1 MTLVQNFPFFCII
14 LSMFSAII
22 SFVLSGKQAKAVHLG
37 MTGLV
42 FVMSLFVLQFTY
54 TSGYSYTYM
63 MGHYPAP
70 WGNEIRIGA
79 LEALMATAFSLI
91 MILSVLGGIY
101 HIDRDIDKEKQSLFF
116 IQLDLLLASLL
127 ALIYTNDLFT
137 AYVFIEICTIAAC
150 GLIMARKI
158 GRVYVSAVRYMV
170 MSLIGSGLF
179 LIGLSLLYA
188 ITGHLLMSPAKTA
201 LERIVRSGQYTV
213 PLTVIMVLLTVGL
226 GIKSGLYP
234 FHTWIPD
241 AYGYSTTSASAILS
255 SLVSKGYIFLLI
267 KLIVRVLP
275 YDSVPGYQ
283 MDNILFLFGVIGMI
297 IGSVDAIKDRN
308 IRRMISYSSV
318 AQIGYI
324 YMGIGLG
331 SGAGADA
338 ALFHVISH
346 GLMKSLLFIAATGLI
361 DSSGGRLDRRG
372 LTGAGYRNKVA
383 GVGFTVGS
391 LSMIGMPLFAGFVS
405 KFMFASA
412 ATTAPIYKMIIAWS
426 ALAISTVLNAVY
438 FMRMVLV
445 IYTPVKAVKGTR
457 LKRGAENDVES
468 ALEKGEKKIP
478 VKKGPLENAAILGL
492 SALIILLGTFSPLI
506 INIIGNGFALFD

>member
-22 SFVLSGKQAKAVHLG
+22 SFVLNGKWAKIVHVV
-37 MTGLV
+37 MVTAV
-42 FVMSLFVLQFTY
+42 FVMSLFTLQFTY
-54 TSGYSYTYM
+54 LNSTSYTYM

-70 WGNEIRIGA
+70 WGNEIRIGE
-79 LEALMATAFSLI
+79 LECLMAASFSLI
-91 MILSVLGGIY
+91 MLLSVMGGAY
-101 HIDRDIDKEKQSLFF
+101 HIKKDIEAKKLNLFF
-116 IQLDLLLASLL
+116 IQLDLMMASLL

-137 AYVFIEICTIAAC
+137 AYVFIEICTISAC
-150 GLIMARKI
+150 GIIMARKI
-158 GRVYVSAVRYMV
+158 GRVYVSAIKYMV

-188 ITGHLLMSPAKTA
+188 ITGQLLMSPAKEA
-201 LERIVRSGQYTV
+201 MKGVLQEGIYLV
-213 PLTVIMVLLTVGL
+213 PAAVIMVLLTVGL

-241 AYGYSTTSASAILS
+241 AYGYSTPAASAILS

-275 YDSVPGYQ
+275 YDSVPGRQ
-283 MDNILFLFGVIGMI
+283 MENVLFFFGIIGMI
-297 IGSVDAIKDRN
+297 IGSVDAIRDKN

-331 SGAGADA
+331 SSEGIIA

-346 GLMKSLLFIAATGLI
+346 GVMKSLLFISATGLI
-361 DSSGGRLDRRG
+361 DSSGNRLDRSG
-372 LTGAGYRNKVA
+372 IVGAGYRNRIA
-383 GVGFTVGS
+383 GIGFTIGS
-391 LSMIGMPLFAGFVS
+391 LSMIGMPLCTGFVS

-412 ATTAPIYKMIIAWS
+412 ATQAPVYKMIIAWT

-438 FMRMVLV
+438 FMRTVLV
-445 IYTPVKAVKGTR
+445 IYTPQGVIKPKNKRKTEADTKTGVTENYETVKDTDIK
-457 LKRGAENDVES
+457 
-468 ALEKGEKKIP
+468 
-478 VKKGPLENAAILGL
+478 LENIAIIALSVLILILGTL
-492 SALIILLGTFSPLI
+492 SPMVITVLTRGLTVFG
-506 INIIGNGFALFD
+506 

>member
-1 MTLVQNFPFFCII
+1 
-14 LSMFSAII
+14 MFSAII
-22 SFVLSGKQAKAVHLG
+22 SFVLSGRQARAVHLC

-54 TSGYSYTYM
+54 VSGCSYTYM

-79 LEALMATAFSLI
+79 LEALMASAFSLI

-188 ITGHLLMSPAKTA
+188 ITGQLLMSPAKTA
-201 LERIVRSGQYTV
+201 LERIVKSGQYTV
-213 PLTVIMVLLTVGL
+213 PLMVIMVLLTVGL

-275 YDSVPGYQ
+275 YDSVPGGQ
-283 MDNILFLFGVIGMI
+283 MENILFLFGVIGMI

-331 SGAGADA
+331 TGEGGDA

-361 DSSGGRLDRRG
+361 DVSGGRLDRRG

-445 IYTPVKAVKGTR
+445 IYTPVKAVRGTR
-457 LKRGAENDVES
+457 LKRGAENDIEAV
-468 ALEKGEKKIP
+468 LEKGEKKLP
-478 VKKGPLENAAILGL
+478 VKKGPVENAAILSL
-492 SALIILLGTFSPLI
+492 SALIILLGTLSPLI
-506 INIIGNGFALFD
+506 INIIKNGFALFD

>member
-22 SFVLSGKQAKAVHLG
+22 SFVLSGRQAKAVHLC
-37 MTGLV
+37 MTGIV

-54 TSGYSYTYM
+54 LSGTSYTYM

-79 LEALMATAFSLI
+79 LESLMAAAFSLI
-91 MILSVLGGIY
+91 MLLSVLGGIY
-101 HIDRDIDKEKQSLFF
+101 HIDKDIDKEKQGLFF

-188 ITGHLLMSPAKTA
+188 ITGQLLMSPARIA
-201 LERIVRSGQYTV
+201 LDSIVRTGRYAV
-213 PLTVIMVLLTVGL
+213 PTAVIMVLLTVGL

-241 AYGYSTTSASAILS
+241 AYGYSTSSASAILS

-267 KLIVRVLP
+267 KLIARVLP
-275 YDSVPGYQ
+275 YDSVPGDQ
-283 MDNILFLFGVIGMI
+283 MENILFLFGVVGMI
-297 IGSVDAIKDRN
+297 IGSVDAIKDKN

-331 SGAGADA
+331 NNAGADA

-346 GLMKSLLFIAATGLI
+346 GLMKSLLFLAATGLI
-361 DSSGGRLDRRG
+361 DCSGGRLDRKG

-383 GVGFTVGS
+383 GVGFTIGS
-391 LSMIGMPLFAGFVS
+391 LSMIGMPLLAGFVS

-412 ATTAPIYKMIIAWS
+412 ATSAPIYKMIIAWT

-445 IYTPVKAVKGTR
+445 IYTPVGAVRASR
-457 LKRGAENDVES
+457 LKRGAQTDIEIKP
-468 ALEKGEKKIP
+468 EKGEK
-478 VKKGPLENAAILGL
+478 AAILRKGPVENVGIIGL
-492 SALIILLGTFSPLI
+492 SALIIMLGTYSQVI
-506 INIIGNGFALFD
+506 IDIIRNGFALFD